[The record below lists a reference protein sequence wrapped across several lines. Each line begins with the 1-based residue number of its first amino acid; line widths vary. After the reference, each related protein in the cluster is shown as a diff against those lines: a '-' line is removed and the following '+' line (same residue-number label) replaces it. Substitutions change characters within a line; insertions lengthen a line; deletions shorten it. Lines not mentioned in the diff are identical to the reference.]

1 MMMTN
6 NLDSVDSMLLCE
18 FGDSI
23 EYVYRL
29 SDKTKEVYLRE
40 VSSFLS
46 YLEKV
51 KIKVEDVTPLVIENY
66 VVERKQEDGLNERTI
81 SKLLSSLRTFFKY
94 LLSKHIVKSNPAKE
108 VSKPKEGVH
117 IPKTISENEI
127 DEIMHSFTSDELGL
141 RDWALF
147 ELIYSSGMRISE
159 ALSLDVSQIRFQEK
173 AVCVIGKRNKERIV
187 FIGDIAI
194 ELLNSYLTL
203 VRPKL
208 LSKKNP
214 KERALFLNRR
224 GSRITRQ
231 ACHLRFSSIVDTLG
245 LDCTIHTLRHSFA
258 SHMLK
263 RGADIRSVQEM
274 LGHADIKTTQIYTQ
288 LDTKSLLNAFD
299 SFSLKEKDLEKEG
312 DNSQD

>member
-299 SFSLKEKDLEKEG
+299 SFSLKEEDLEKEG